1 MIEIYILNFR
11 IIYYK
16 YIILSSFIFVI
27 YISYYYN
34 VVNVCLCLIGKKENL
49 YVNEYIK
56 HYKELGYKHIY
67 LYDNNDIN
75 EEKFDD
81 VLKKNIKKR
90 FVSIINYRGY
100 RGILNH
106 PQFEAYYDCY
116 ENNNKKYKWLSF
128 FDFDEFLELIPKNMK
143 INELL
148 NNKRYE
154 ICDNIKINWL
164 IYSDNNLIYYEN
176 RPIKERFT
184 QPIYNTQ
191 INIHI
196 KSTVRGNLKSNY
208 WNNTLNPHTSENKF
222 ISCSSSGNLIKY
234 NSPFIDP
241 PDYKFAV
248 LRHYHTKTIEE
259 FCNKIRRGRATRK
272 VDFNGKE
279 ILDRLKM
286 FFSINKKTKEKFQVI
301 YEQLNLS
308 IH

>member
-1 MIEIYILNFR
+1 MNFILNKFW
-11 IIYYK
+11 K
-16 YIILSSFIFVI
+16 FT
-27 YISYYYN
+27 
-34 VVNVCLCLIGKKENL
+34 
-49 YVNEYIK
+49 EYIK

-81 VLKKNIKKR
+81 VLKKNIKND

-116 ENNNKKYKWLSF
+116 EKNNKKYKWLSF
-128 FDFDEFLELIPKNMK
+128 FDLDEFLVLKPKNMK
-143 INELL
+143 INKLL

-154 ICDNIKINWL
+154 KCDNIKINWL
-164 IYSDNNLIYYEN
+164 IYSDSNLVYYEN
-176 RPIKERFT
+176 KPIKERFT
-184 QPIYNTQ
+184 QPIYNTP

-208 WNNTLNPHTSENKF
+208 WNNTLNPHTSENEF

-234 NSPFIDP
+234 NSPFNEP

-259 FCNKIRRGRATRK
+259 FCSKIKRGRATRK
-272 VDFNGKE
+272 VDYNEKE
-279 ILDRLKM
+279 ILERLKM

-301 YEQLNLS
+301 REQLNIS